1 MFHDGGYMVGMH
13 GLWWMFLMIVL
24 AAFLFFGRGR
34 GGAWG
39 DRRREVPHDVL
50 RRRLASGDLKPGEYE
65 EGKVLLD
72 RDGGRPV

>member
-13 GLWWMFLMIVL
+13 GLWWMFWLIVL

-39 DRRREVPHDVL
+39 DRL
-50 RRRLASGDLKPGEYE
+50 RRRLASGDLSPGGYQER
-65 EGKVLLD
+65 KVLLD